1 MFSTS
6 PLLGRELSQRQLA
19 EIVKRQTSSLRE
31 GGADRSLSWEGHL
44 QCCLRGTHNPLSARE
59 MPSSYFSPQMATPR
73 LGSLQIC

>member
-31 GGADRSLSWEGHL
+31 GGADLLLFSLSQEL
-44 QCCLRGTHNPLSARE
+44 ESRML
-59 MPSSYFSPQMATPR
+59 SPQ
-73 LGSLQIC
+73 